1 MGTTRSLSLSHLAN
15 IKQGEQYINYKVAS
29 CKQTFHVNRLEITKI
44 TA

>member
-15 IKQGEQYINYKVAS
+15 IKQEEQYTNYKVAS